1 MVPTNSINSRKRTST
16 PGAKPRAGAA
26 EENKNLKN
34 QEKQRGI
41 DIKSPA
47 SARASAALGA
57 SPPSCWARVKKV
69 VFFPLRLLPK
79 FRTVVLTMIMAFLV
93 AIAAFLVLQSY
104 PHIYPPA
111 AASLSTGFDDLVYQI
126 DNLGN
131 VTKHWFDD
139 FAQTLPNRTAQMTA
153 RFSELTS
160 EASYQKFSSFAMD
173 ALSTVSGVA
182 SEAFLKGSI
191 FANEALSQLAS
202 LKVSEGLWKIVGLT
216 SAFIVSAAALWWGLK
231 WLCSRRKAA

>member
-1 MVPTNSINSRKRTST
+1 MVPTNAINSRKRTST
-16 PGAKPRAGAA
+16 PGAKPRAGTA

-34 QEKQRGI
+34 QERQRGI
-41 DIKSPA
+41 DIKSPLTSA

-57 SPPSCWARVKKV
+57 SPPSRWATVKKV

-93 AIAAFLVLQSY
+93 GIAAFVVLEK
-104 PHIYPPA
+104 PT
-111 AASLSTGFDDLVYQI
+111 AASLSTGFDEFVYQI

-160 EASYQKFSSFAMD
+160 EVSYQKFSSFGMD
-173 ALSTVSGVA
+173 ALSTVQGVA

-231 WLCSRRKAA
+231 RLCSKRKAA